1 MKNIVVGIL
10 LFLVFVSCCV
20 NLEDSINMVSLIVYF
35 LSSVEKDQAVAFA
48 EYWRDNGFL
57 GENKQVIQ
65 LEKEKDVNLI
75 KLIEKENFHNEPI
88 SITEEAMLQDLERY
102 LKRNIFQREV
112 EIVIT
117 DNTFRPILKRQNE

>member
-1 MKNIVVGIL
+1 MKKIGVGIL
-10 LFLVFVSCCV
+10 LFLAFVSCGV
-20 NLEDSINMVSLIVYF
+20 NMGDRIDTESLSVYF
-35 LSSVEKDQAVAFA
+35 LPGVEKDQAVAFA

-65 LEKEKDVNLI
+65 LEKEKDVILI

>member
-1 MKNIVVGIL
+1 MKKIGVGIL
-10 LFLVFVSCCV
+10 LFLAFVSCGV
-20 NLEDSINMVSLIVYF
+20 NMGDRIDTESLSVYF
-35 LSSVEKDQAVAFA
+35 LPGVEKDQAVAFA

-65 LEKEKDVNLI
+65 LEKEKDVILI
-75 KLIEKENFHNEPI
+75 KLIENENFHNEPI

>member
-1 MKNIVVGIL
+1 MKKIGVSIL
-10 LFLVFVSCCV
+10 LFLAFVSCGV
-20 NLEDSINMVSLIVYF
+20 NMGDRIDTESLSVYF
-35 LSSVEKDQAVAFA
+35 LPGVEKDQAVAFA

-65 LEKEKDVNLI
+65 LEKEKDVILI